1 MTTLVQVRPLL
12 VLSLLIACSD
22 PPRPEP
28 REPRPEPRPRTI
40 DPIETPP
47 EPELVFPPAIRI
59 ADDDE
64 RAIDAA
70 MHAAISAGDLPGA
83 VIAVGRRDG
92 IVFRRA
98 YGMASLEPER
108 RAMEPDMLF
117 DLASVTKLLT
127 TIAALRLRDAGALD
141 LDRPIDRILPELA
154 GWGITPR
161 HLLLHTAGFR
171 PVNPLTEYD
180 DDRAASLSRA
190 LRSAPEQRPGTY
202 AYSDLSFIALGALL
216 ERITEQSL
224 DAIFDAQIFGPVG
237 ATDAGFNPG
246 ASARVVPTEYAAQR
260 GDPPPMIHGEANDPR
275 AWRLGGIAGHAG
287 VFATVDDL
295 ARVAA
300 ALLRGELLRPDTLA
314 EMHTP
319 IDLPRGSGPSARR
332 GLGVG
337 MEDRRA
343 EGWSPTAFGHGGYTG
358 TWLWIDPARD
368 LYVVLLAHRVH
379 PSGGGRAGPIRSTLG
394 RLVNAATFTPPG
406 DAVKLGIDVLRAQR
420 FESLRGKRV
429 AVLTNGAARA
439 RDGTPTWRLLARH
452 TDLKRIFTPE
462 HGLDADREGA
472 VESTAIEDIEIVSL
486 FGPERTPRPETLAD
500 LDVVLV
506 DLQDVG
512 ARFYTY
518 GATMGRLMR
527 AAAEAEVAVWILDR
541 PNPLGGERVAGPV
554 LQEAQ
559 RSFVNHQPGWP
570 VLHGMT
576 LGEMAR
582 LLKTERNL
590 DVELEVIAMQGWTR
604 PMRWED
610 TGLRWVPP
618 SPNLRTPTQV
628 SLYPGVALVEGTNVS
643 VGRGTDRPFELV
655 GAPWMD
661 PAALIAA
668 IPEDARAGLT
678 LEPTRFRPSAARHR
692 GRWCRGVS
700 ITLIDPERADAL
712 RFGLALLAALARQPG
727 WEPER
732 AVRIVGDERITRAL
746 DRPLNEL
753 WAVGEEERRAF
764 EQRRREALLY

>member
-171 PVNPLTEYD
+171 PVIPLTEYD

-246 ASARVVPTEYAAQR
+246 VHALAKPSPDFITLNEVESVSLPRMRSAVPGYDAYREKLPADGDDAGQAMGSAIMWRTDKWTMLDGGRIYIFASKGGADTHPDWYRNLVAHPEITVELGTDTFPATARVLEGAERDAVYARQ
-260 GDPPPMIHGEANDPR
+260 
-275 AWRLGGIAGHAG
+275 
-287 VFATVDDL
+287 
-295 ARVAA
+295 VAA
-300 ALLRGELLRPDTLA
+300 EPQFGE
-314 EMHTP
+314 
-319 IDLPRGSGPSARR
+319 
-332 GLGVG
+332 
-337 MEDRRA
+337 
-343 EGWSPTAFGHGGYTG
+343 Y
-358 TWLWIDPARD
+358 
-368 LYVVLLAHRVH
+368 
-379 PSGGGRAGPIRSTLG
+379 
-394 RLVNAATFTPPG
+394 
-406 DAVKLGIDVLRAQR
+406 QR
-420 FESLRGKRV
+420 
-429 AVLTNGAARA
+429 
-439 RDGTPTWRLLARH
+439 
-452 TDLKRIFTPE
+452 
-462 HGLDADREGA
+462 
-472 VESTAIEDIEIVSL
+472 
-486 FGPERTPRPETLAD
+486 
-500 LDVVLV
+500 
-506 DLQDVG
+506 
-512 ARFYTY
+512 
-518 GATMGRLMR
+518 
-527 AAAEAEVAVWILDR
+527 
-541 PNPLGGERVAGPV
+541 
-554 LQEAQ
+554 
-559 RSFVNHQPGWP
+559 
-570 VLHGMT
+570 
-576 LGEMAR
+576 
-582 LLKTERNL
+582 KTERIIPV
-590 DVELEVIAMQGWTR
+590 VELV
-604 PMRWED
+604 
-610 TGLRWVPP
+610 
-618 SPNLRTPTQV
+618 
-628 SLYPGVALVEGTNVS
+628 
-643 VGRGTDRPFELV
+643 
-655 GAPWMD
+655 
-661 PAALIAA
+661 
-668 IPEDARAGLT
+668 RA
-678 LEPTRFRPSAARHR
+678 S
-692 GRWCRGVS
+692 
-700 ITLIDPERADAL
+700 
-712 RFGLALLAALARQPG
+712 
-727 WEPER
+727 
-732 AVRIVGDERITRAL
+732 
-746 DRPLNEL
+746 
-753 WAVGEEERRAF
+753 
-764 EQRRREALLY
+764 